1 MEVYYEVKAPGSYG
15 GIDSL
20 YRLMKQRGE
29 NVTRKQVADW
39 LAEQE
44 TYGLHKPVRRR
55 FARRKIYSRGI
66 DYLWQADLVD
76 MSHLVEENDGY
87 RYLLTV
93 IDVFSKQAWVKKLKK
108 KDGKSVTDA
117 FDEIFVTRKPA
128 KLQTDKG
135 KEFLNATFQRRLA
148 DLGIQFYVSQNE
160 DIKASV
166 VERFNRT
173 FKTKIWKYFTHRN
186 TARYLDV
193 LDDLLYS
200 YNRTRHR
207 TIGCAPIEV
216 TKENESSIRER
227 MYGKEVIN
235 KSSAKFKVGDK
246 VRISKTRRAF
256 DKGYLPNWT
265 EEIFTV
271 TEVID
276 TKPRTYK
283 LEDYG
288 HEKIEGSFYEKEIQR
303 VVKTDD
309 VFKIEKVLS
318 TRKRKGV
325 KEYFVKWKGYPEK
338 FNSWIGESDLTTSI

>member
-1 MEVYYEVKAPGSYG
+1 MEAYYDVKEPGSYG
-15 GIDSL
+15 GIDAL

-29 NVTRKQVADW
+29 NVTRKQVVDW

-55 FARRKIYSRGI
+55 FTRRKIYSRGI

-76 MSHLVEENDGY
+76 MSHLVEENDGH

-93 IDVFSKQAWVKKLKK
+93 IDVFSKHAWVKKLKK
-108 KDGKSVTDA
+108 KDSKSITEA
-117 FDEIFVTRKPA
+117 FDEIFATRKPF

-148 DLGIQFYVSQNE
+148 ELQIQFYVSQND

-173 FKTKIWKYFTHRN
+173 FKTKMWKYFTHKS
-186 TARYLDV
+186 TARYVDV
-193 LDDLLYS
+193 LDDLLHS

-207 TIGCAPIEV
+207 TIGCTPIEV
-216 TKENESSIRER
+216 TKENESTIRER
-227 MYGKEVIN
+227 MYGKEVTS

-265 EEIFTV
+265 EEVFTI
-271 TEVID
+271 TDAID

-303 VVKTDD
+303 VVKTDNI
-309 VFKIEKVLS
+309 FKIEKILS